1 MKSSSD
7 HKNVL
12 PSCWARFAL
21 AGLMAAACPL
31 LASAGDAGKSPV
43 PVESSVWEK
52 PAWLMDLSLGV
63 KESYD
68 SNIFLAGAPLVA
80 PPPAGTVGTRN
91 VSSWV
96 TTIAPKIGV
105 NFVPLLGTQDLFQV
119 LSLGYVPDFVIFPD
133 ESSETYA
140 AHRIT
145 TAVKAHADAVTLS
158 LDNAFTYI
166 DGSRD
171 GVIYPNGSSA
181 FVNSTVRERRDQWQ
195 DRLKASV
202 KVDLGPVFVRPV
214 VSLTYYDLATTFKN
228 IKGYTNYVDR
238 YDFNG
243 GADLGYN
250 VTKDVALLLGYRY
263 GHQYQ
268 EALPVWIDAHQYT
281 VTNDYQRALFGV
293 EGKPLSW
300 LKIEGYV
307 GPEFKSYTGDRP
319 TAGSDPASLI
329 DKNPTDVYGEATVTV
344 TPTASDALVFKYKRW
359 NWVSST
365 GRNAYLDTLYDASYR
380 HQLTPALQLELGA
393 RAAQADYNP
402 SALRNDWDYTFSGGL
417 RYAVTA
423 NLSMDVSYA
432 YDMGN
437 NDQVEGV
444 PVGSLREF
452 KRNIVSTGMQWK
464 F

>member
-1 MKSSSD
+1 
-7 HKNVL
+7 
-12 PSCWARFAL
+12 
-21 AGLMAAACPL
+21 
-31 LASAGDAGKSPV
+31 
-43 PVESSVWEK
+43 
-52 PAWLMDLSLGV
+52 MDLSLGV
-63 KESYD
+63 RESYD
-68 SNIFLAGAPLVA
+68 SNIFLGGAEVPQTV
-80 PPPAGTVGTRN
+80 PEGTLGAKN
-91 VSSWV
+91 VSAWV
-96 TTIAPKIGV
+96 TTISPKIGV
-105 NFVPLLGTQDLFQV
+105 DFVPLLGEQDLFKV
-119 LSLGYVPDFVIFPD
+119 LSLGYVPDFVLFPD
-133 ESSETYA
+133 VSSETYA
-140 AHRIT
+140 SQRFT
-145 TAVKAHADAVTLS
+145 TALKAKAGAVTLS

-166 DGSRD
+166 DGSHE
-171 GVIYPNGSSA
+171 GVIYPGGASSFTNG
-181 FVNSTVRERRDQWQ
+181 TVRERRDQWQ
-195 DRLKASV
+195 DRLKSSV

-250 VTKDVALLLGYRY
+250 VTKDMALLLGYRY

-268 EALPVWIDAHQYT
+268 EALPTWIDAHQYT
-281 VTNDYQRALFGV
+281 VTNDYQRVLFGV
-293 EGKPLSW
+293 EGKPLQW
-300 LKIEGYV
+300 LKLEGYV

-344 TPTASDALVFKYKRW
+344 TPTVSDTLVFKYKRW

-380 HQLTPALQLELGA
+380 HQLTEALQLELGA

-402 SALRNDWDYTFSGGL
+402 SALRNDWDYTLSAGL

-423 NLSMDVSYA
+423 NLSVDLSYA
-432 YDMGN
+432 YDMGR
-437 NDQVEGV
+437 DDEDAVS
-444 PVGSLREF
+444 GSWREF
-452 KRNIVSTGMQWK
+452 YRNVVSTGMQWK

>member
-1 MKSSSD
+1 METLS
-7 HKNVL
+7 HPKNVL
-12 PSCWARFAL
+12 IQCGVRVAL
-21 AGLMAAACPL
+21 ASLLACPL
-31 LASAGDAGKSPV
+31 LASAGDGGKSPV
-43 PVESSVWEK
+43 PVESPVWEK

-68 SNIFLAGAPLVA
+68 SNVFLAGAGIPTAV
-80 PPPAGTVGTRN
+80 PQGTVGYRN
-91 VSSWV
+91 VSAWS
-96 TTIAPKIGV
+96 TTVSPKIGV
-105 NFVPLLGTQDLFQV
+105 NFVPLLGEQDVFKV

-133 ESSETYA
+133 VSSESYSSQ
-140 AHRIT
+140 RFT
-145 TAVKAHADAVTLS
+145 TSIKAQVDPVTLS

-166 DGSRD
+166 DGD
-171 GVIYPNGSSA
+171 NEGVIYPDGASSFTNG
-181 FVNSTVRERRDQWQ
+181 TVRERRDQWQ

-202 KVDLGPVFVRPV
+202 KIDLCPVFFVRPV
-214 VSLTYYDLATTFKN
+214 VSLTYYDLATKFEN

-243 GADLGYN
+243 GADLGFN

-281 VTNDYQRALFGV
+281 ATNDYQRVLFGV

-300 LKIEGYV
+300 LKLEGYV
-307 GPEFKSYTGDRP
+307 GPEFKTYTGDRP
-319 TAGSDPASLI
+319 TTGADPASLI
-329 DKNPTDVYGEATVTV
+329 DKNSADVYGEASVTV

-365 GRNAYLDTLYDASYR
+365 GRNAYLDSLYDASYR
-380 HQLTPALQLELGA
+380 HQLTKALQLELGA
-393 RAAQADYNP
+393 RAGQADYNP
-402 SALRNDWDYTFSGGL
+402 SALRNDWDYTFSAGL

-423 NLSMDVSYA
+423 NLSVDVSYA
-432 YDMGN
+432 YDMGRDDEDAVAGN
-437 NDQVEGV
+437 W
-444 PVGSLREF
+444 REF
-452 KRNIVSTGMQWK
+452 YRNVVTTGAQWK